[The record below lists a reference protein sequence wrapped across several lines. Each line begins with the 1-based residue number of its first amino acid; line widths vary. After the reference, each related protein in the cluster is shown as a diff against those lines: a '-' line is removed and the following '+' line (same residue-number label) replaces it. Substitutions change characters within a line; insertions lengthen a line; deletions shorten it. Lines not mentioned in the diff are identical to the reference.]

1 VHWTRN
7 LTGVKNLYGGV
18 FDISNGL
25 IEWNVGPNLTR
36 PLNNGSSQIC
46 DDKICNITT
55 TRTVDTL
62 QHFGENICAGTIKWG
77 CATAAHRTRDP
88 RAPSPAALD

>member
-1 VHWTRN
+1 MHWTRN

-36 PLNNGSSQIC
+36 QLNNGSMQVC

-55 TRTVDTL
+55 TRTVNTL
-62 QHFGENICAGTIKWG
+62 EKFGDETVRRQ
-77 CATAAHRTRDP
+77 RTVQLQLTR
-88 RAPSPAALD
+88 RGGG